1 MVHDR
6 WRIEILWWQE
16 FCGKGSAVFTQFIWL
31 IQFKQVRVFS
41 LDSSWSA
48 DWNRGQATF
57 PRFSWFQLYSLGFSV
72 ELGLWTKE
80 LMWEKD
86 MRTPHLLAT
95 VRCFILQIF
104 RFEGFETSSLQITA
118 VTGFSFALL
127 EACPVLRHL
136 KGASNALSHSRH
148 SRLVCFRSCLS
159 RCATRWASFGSSIS
173 WSHACASCQRWVRQ
187 IEGPERVY
195 SGKWLT
201 KLTKMRVIC
210 MMYHDVF
217 DPRRSMWHF
226 CIYFKVC
233 ISDQRSTCATLVTT
247 ITTRIPFREKILWT
261 GISLFVFLVCCQ
273 IPILGI
279 WFYQAE

>member
-1 MVHDR
+1 MTPLNLWSGKNWKAGASTSKVLTAKALTLNLWALKCLTFFNQPNYDYV
-6 WRIEILWWQE
+6 WFMTDDDEELKMMTGILRQRK
-16 FCGKGSAVFTQFIWL
+16 CCVYTVPLTHS
-31 IQFKQVRVFS
+31 IQASKSV
-41 LDSSWSA
+41 LSSWSA

-136 KGASNALSHSRH
+136 KGASNASSHSRH
-148 SRLVCFRSCLS
+148 SCRVCFLSCLS

-187 IEGPERVY
+187 IEGPEKVY
-195 SGKWLT
+195 SGKHVDQT
-201 KLTKMRVIC
+201 TYENEINM
-210 MMYHDVF
+210 HDV
-217 DPRRSMWHF
+217 SW
-226 CIYFKVC
+226 CI
-233 ISDQRSTCATLVTT
+233 RST
-247 ITTRIPFREKILWT
+247 
-261 GISLFVFLVCCQ
+261 
-273 IPILGI
+273 
-279 WFYQAE
+279 